1 MQWYATLIDKKNSLL
16 ANYLNQIRLSF
27 TDIQEN
33 DVEMS
38 SPEDEGPA
46 HGGNQS
52 AAGEADNQGRPS
64 EYLRSHC
71 PLCFGGKDW
80 KKTEDLV
87 DFIVC
92 LDACFKQK
100 SRKAQGKEPP
110 APRQHPETIF
120 ISSADVK
127 SMEDKVETVRPQG
140 KPKGRDTTKQTAP
153 SDADA
158 DHCEP
163 GIQVPNSVLNMCEDS
178 FTAADE
184 KRVKASTQFFSDTGI
199 MALLC

>member
-1 MQWYATLIDKKNSLL
+1 MEKNRRSVRSFPWFLATVFI
-16 ANYLNQIRLSF
+16 IFHHR
-27 TDIQEN
+27 
-33 DVEMS
+33 
-38 SPEDEGPA
+38 
-46 HGGNQS
+46 
-52 AAGEADNQGRPS
+52 
-64 EYLRSHC
+64 
-71 PLCFGGKDW
+71 
-80 KKTEDLV
+80 V

-127 SMEDKVETVRPQG
+127 SMEDMVETVRPQG
-140 KPKGRDTTKQTAP
+140 KPKGRDTTKQTPA

-163 GIQVPNSVLNMCEDS
+163 GIKVPNSVLNMCEDS

-199 MALLC
+199 MALLCRHDRVLWLVNMTSAGEKQHYSLVLLERLFDQDRKSVV